1 MSALSGTD
9 LNFVLRRVPHDV
21 RDLMKLRGIFL
32 AGGFI
37 RATVAGEKVSDID
50 LFGSSIES
58 LKLDAMQFAI
68 ARQGRMHTTDNA
80 LTVLTPARRL
90 PVQFIT
96 KWLYAPG
103 EQEKLLAEFDFTIA
117 QAVIWWDKN
126 GWHSAIGESFYR
138 DLAARR
144 LVYTFPQRAE
154 AAGGSLL
161 RARKFLMR
169 GYNIQAEALA
179 GVISR
184 LVSGVKEDEAFGG
197 LIAELGR
204 EKAMAQVMSGLLRE
218 VDPLIVIDG
227 VDIADEHAD
236 IASETEPA

>member
-1 MSALSGTD
+1 MKLSMTD
-9 LNFVLRRVPHDV
+9 LNFVLRRVPRDV
-21 RDLMKLRGIFL
+21 RELMKLRGLFL

-37 RATVAGEKVSDID
+37 RAAIAGEKASDID
-50 LFGSSIES
+50 LFGASLES

-68 ARQGRMHTTDNA
+68 ARQGRMHETDNA
-80 LTVLTPARRL
+80 LTVLTPGHRL

-117 QAVIWWDKN
+117 QSVIWWDKD
-126 GWHSAIGESFYR
+126 GWHSSIGEAFYR

-169 GYNIQAEALA
+169 GYNIQAESLA

-184 LVSGVKEDEAFGG
+184 LVSGVNEAAMGALVG
-197 LIAELGR
+197 EPGI
-204 EKAMAQVMSGLLRE
+204 EKARAQVMSGLLRE

-227 VDIADEHAD
+227 VDLADEHAD
-236 IASETEPA
+236 IASETGG

>member
-9 LNFVLRRVPHDV
+9 LNFVLRRVPRDV
-21 RDLMKLRGIFL
+21 RELIKLRSLFL

-37 RATVAGEKVSDID
+37 RAVIAGEKASDID
-50 LFGSSIES
+50 LFGASLES
-58 LKLDAMQFAI
+58 LKLEAMQFAI
-68 ARQGRMHTTDNA
+68 ARQGRMHETDNA
-80 LTVLTPARRL
+80 LTVLTPGHRL

-96 KWLYAPG
+96 KWLYATG

-117 QAVIWWDKN
+117 QSVIWWSKD
-126 GWHSAIGESFYR
+126 GWHSAISEAFYR

-161 RARKFLMR
+161 RARQFLLR
-169 GYNIQAEALA
+169 GYNIQAESLA

-184 LVSGVKEDEAFGG
+184 LVSGVNEGAMGA
-197 LIAELGR
+197 LIAELGI
-204 EKAMAQVMSGLLRE
+204 EKARAQVMSGLLRE

-236 IASETEPA
+236 IANETGAQ

>member
-1 MSALSGTD
+1 MNALSTTD
-9 LNFVLRRVPHDV
+9 LNFVLRRVPKDV
-21 RDLMKLRGIFL
+21 RDLMKSRGLFL

-37 RATVAGEKVSDID
+37 RATIAGEKPSDID
-50 LFGSSIES
+50 LFGASKES

-68 ARQGRMHTTDNA
+68 ARQGRMHETDNA
-80 LTVLTPARRL
+80 LTVLTPGHRL

-96 KWLYAPG
+96 KWLYASG

-117 QAVIWWDKN
+117 QSVIWWAKD

-144 LVYTFPQRAE
+144 LVYLFPQRTE

-169 GYNIQAEALA
+169 GYNIQAESLA
-179 GVISR
+179 GVIAR
-184 LVSGVKEDEAFGG
+184 LVSGVNQDAFGG
-197 LIAELGR
+197 LVAELGK

-227 VDIADEHAD
+227 VDIADEHAE
-236 IASETEPA
+236 IASETEEK

>member
-9 LNFVLRRVPHDV
+9 LNFVLRRVPRDV
-21 RDLMKLRGIFL
+21 RELMKLRGIFL

-37 RATVAGEKVSDID
+37 RATIAGEKASDID
-50 LFGSSIES
+50 LFGASLES

-68 ARQGRMHTTDNA
+68 ARQGRMHETDNA
-80 LTVLTPARRL
+80 LTVLTPGHRL

-96 KWLYAPG
+96 KWLYAVG

-117 QAVIWWDKN
+117 QSVIWWDK
-126 GWHSAIGESFYR
+126 GWHSSIGEAFYR

-144 LVYTFPQRAE
+144 LVYTFPIRPE

-179 GVISR
+179 SVISR
-184 LVSGVKEDEAFGG
+184 LVSGVKEDEAFGS

-204 EKAMAQVMSGLLRE
+204 EKAMAKVMSGLLRE

-236 IASETEPA
+236 IASETGPT